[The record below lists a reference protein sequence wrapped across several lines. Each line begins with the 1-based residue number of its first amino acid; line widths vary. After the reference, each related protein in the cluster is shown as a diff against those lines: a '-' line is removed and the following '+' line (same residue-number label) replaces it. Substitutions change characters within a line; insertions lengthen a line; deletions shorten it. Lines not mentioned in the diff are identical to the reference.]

1 MSQQDEN
8 SAAASSSLT
17 RRKLV
22 LTSGATV
29 AVAALAGCTSD
40 PYGPRYAFGRPP
52 PTRLASADPEFLAP
66 VGARPIPPPPG
77 ASVVEKPTYVAERF
91 DPIAY
96 SIADN
101 LFWNDIMMEHAAF
114 FVMLMPGPELQGPRS
129 EAQQF
134 QQLFS
139 EQFMR
144 SRAIDAGNHIAHNQR
159 SIDLARR
166 FSDYKNA
173 MRERQESGNLQ
184 SLVWPLFFTHTA
196 READRFSARLAM
208 YSRGNIEF
216 ERPEVVDFWS
226 QTMSEHSAFIA
237 HLLDPQEKMLI
248 AQATQMENRFANPA
262 ALRGPGADPVMA
274 AAEEILD
281 FKIAGERVIRT
292 GMIKSIIPVALADHV
307 RREAV
312 RFIDELRRASPNRFS
327 RL

>member
-1 MSQQDEN
+1 MSQKDN
-8 SAAASSSLT
+8 STPAADTLT

-22 LTSGATV
+22 FTTGASV

-40 PYGPRYAFGRPP
+40 PNRSQFLIGGPPSP
-52 PTRLASADPEFLAP
+52 PTRLASAGPGVAP
-66 VGARPIPPPPG
+66 VGPQAVPPPP
-77 ASVVEKPTYVAERF
+77 SPNVVEKPTYVADRV
-91 DPIAY
+91 DPVAY

-101 LFWNDIMMEHAAF
+101 LFWNDIMMEHATF
-114 FVMLMPGPELQGPRS
+114 FVMLMPGPELQGPRNQ
-129 EAQQF
+129 AQQF
-134 QQLFS
+134 QQQFS

-144 SRAIDAGNHIAHNQR
+144 SRALNTGNYIAHNQR

-166 FSDYKNA
+166 FSDWKQE
-173 MRERQESGNLQ
+173 MRERQESGNLM

-196 READRFSARLAM
+196 READRYAARLAL

-226 QTMSEHSAFIA
+226 KTMSEHSAFIA

-248 AQATQMENRFANPA
+248 AQATQMETRFANPA
-262 ALRGPGADPVMA
+262 ALRGSGPDPVMGA
-274 AAEEILD
+274 AQEILD
-281 FKIAGERVIRT
+281 FKIAGERGIRS
-292 GMIKSIIPVALADHV
+292 GMIKSIIPIALADHV